1 MGGELAVRWQEV
13 YRTLMLACQNL
24 VKRYPTT
31 LQQDAELLAKDDL
44 SSNMR
49 NAIHLRKGEK
59 ETLILTMNYIAR
71 SHTHALAT
79 IAYLF
84 VVSVSFL
91 YCFRLWDDFL
101 VRGYDGDN

>member
-1 MGGELAVRWQEV
+1 MRIQALKPSEFDSYTKAFQGRPISLRNELEV

-31 LQQDAELLAKDDL
+31 LQQDAELLGKEDL

-71 SHTHALAT
+71 
-79 IAYLF
+79 
-84 VVSVSFL
+84 
-91 YCFRLWDDFL
+91 LWDDFL